1 LSRLIFSSVRA
12 LFFISCSTFGYERE
26 IFIKSVLI
34 TLMQELHL
42 LTNITVALFAA
53 FLGGIIARRLNLPTI
68 VGYLLAGIVIGPF
81 TPGFVGDVGAIGQLA
96 EIGVIFLMFGV
107 GLHFSLR
114 DLWVVRDIALPGA
127 VIQMA
132 LVTAL
137 GFGLTQLWGWTI
149 GASLIFGVAISIAS
163 TVVLLRA
170 LEDRGLLNTIHG
182 RVAMGWLVV
191 EDIVSVA
198 ILVLLRAFGENSDAI
213 LQVGLLTMAKAGI
226 FVALM
231 LFIGMRFVPW
241 LFVRM
246 AFIESREL
254 FILTVIVV
262 ALGTAFAASEF
273 FGVSLALGAFLA
285 GITINEST
293 TSYQVGADVLPFR
306 EVFTI
311 LFFVSVGML
320 VNPLYL
326 IANAGH
332 VLAVTAV
339 VVIAKPILTA
349 LFALVFPY
357 PALTAL
363 IVGAGRSQIGEFSF
377 LLGTAA
383 LGLRLL
389 NADQYSLIL
398 ACAVL
403 SIVVNPL
410 VFRAVHPI
418 ASWLKKHP
426 DLWARLDR
434 HGPAPALPEQLENH
448 VVVVGYG
455 RVGHHIVDVLEYLKL
470 PRLVVDAEVTRLA
483 ELEKLGVPTL
493 FGDAAN
499 SEVLKHAGLT
509 RARAL
514 VVTVPDEATAEVV
527 VASARVLAP
536 QLAIIARAG
545 TQSGVARLAELGA
558 QDVIHPE
565 LEGGLEIVRHT
576 LLRLGLPPVEVQK
589 YTDVVRR
596 DHYDITVSTPEEYR
610 LLEQL
615 AYAQRG
621 LELVWHQVDQ
631 AGPLIYQTVMSA
643 GIRDRTGASVVAVLR
658 GEQVIANPKSAFQFQ
673 PGDIVGL
680 IGEESQIR
688 AAQEFLARPTR
699 VACKTLTDSAT

>member
-1 LSRLIFSSVRA
+1 
-12 LFFISCSTFGYERE
+12 
-26 IFIKSVLI
+26 
-34 TLMQELHL
+34 M

-688 AAQEFLARPTR
+688 AAQEFLARPTK
-699 VACKTLTDSAT
+699 VASKTLTDSAT